1 MDMTDAVWRKSSRSS
16 EQGDACVEVASW
28 RKASRSTVQ
37 NDNCIEVAGISSAVA
52 VRDSK
57 DPNGP
62 KLIIS
67 TNDFQR
73 FANILK
79 HL

>member
-1 MDMTDAVWRKSSRSS
+1 MDLSKAV
-16 EQGDACVEVASW
+16 W

-37 NDNCIEVAGISSAVA
+37 NDNCVEVAGAPNAVA
-52 VRDSK
+52 FRDSK
-57 DPNGP
+57 DPSGP

-67 TNDFQR
+67 TSDFQH

-79 HL
+79 QL

>member
-1 MDMTDAVWRKSSRSS
+1 MDLSKAV
-16 EQGDACVEVASW
+16 W

-37 NDNCIEVAGISSAVA
+37 NDNCVELAGVLDAVA
-52 VRDSK
+52 FRDSK

-62 KLIIS
+62 KLIIDNS
-67 TNDFQR
+67 DFKR

-79 HL
+79 NL